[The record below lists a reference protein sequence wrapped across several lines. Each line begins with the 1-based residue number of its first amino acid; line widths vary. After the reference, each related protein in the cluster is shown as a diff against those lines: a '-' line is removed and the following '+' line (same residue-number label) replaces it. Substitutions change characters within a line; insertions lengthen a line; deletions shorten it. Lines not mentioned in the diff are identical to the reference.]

1 MSCMK
6 GGVSN
11 PALQLRTH
19 AQRAAQPLDGSVIAV
34 ISDALPASCTLFNA
48 ARPRVVSSHGGHT
61 VPTRPHKHSSPEVVR
76 LGALLVGA
84 FLWRYHGI

>member
-1 MSCMK
+1 MK
-6 GGVSN
+6 GGVYN

-19 AQRAAQPLDGSVIAV
+19 AQRAAYLQPLDGSVIAV
-34 ISDALPASCTLFNA
+34 ISDALPASCTLSNA

-61 VPTRPHKHSSPEVVR
+61 VPTRSHKHSSPGVVR